1 MHRKLV
7 ELREKNQSSH
17 SEGPGTVG
25 FTLTYSGGVL
35 AEAKM
40 IKLSCHLNTV
50 PDGGP
55 GTCLQTEEGLRDPTR
70 SKAGGGEWGFL

>member
-1 MHRKLV
+1 M
-7 ELREKNQSSH
+7 
-17 SEGPGTVG
+17 G

-35 AEAKM
+35 AEVKM

-55 GTCLQTEEGLRDPTR
+55 GTCLQTEEGLLDPTR